1 MAPFK
6 ALSFILLFAITTLSC
21 ASENENA
28 ERANASQS
36 ETNQVSATK
45 AASDWI
51 SLWDGET
58 FDNWRANE
66 NADSFTI
73 EDGKIIVDGP
83 RAHLF
88 YEGPVENSD
97 FTDFEF
103 QAEVYT
109 YPEAN
114 SGIFFHTQFQEQG
127 WPAQGYEAQV
137 NATHSDPIKTGSLY
151 GVENVMDQAPHEDNE
166 WFTYHLRVEGNQ
178 ITFSVNGDVVME
190 FTEPEDRE
198 GTVKL
203 SNGTFALQAH
213 DPNSRIYYRD
223 IQVRPLN

>member
-1 MAPFK
+1 MAPSKVF
-6 ALSFILLFAITTLSC
+6 SIISVFAIAIFALAC
-21 ASENENA
+21 DNEST
-28 ERANASQS
+28 E
-36 ETNQVSATK
+36 QVRQ
-45 AASDWI
+45 ASDNETTEQISQTSNDWI
-51 SLWDGET
+51 PLWDGET
-58 FDNWRANE
+58 LNNWRVSE
-66 NADSFTI
+66 NPESFSI

-88 YEGPVENSD
+88 YDGPVENAD

-114 SGIFFHTQFQEQG
+114 SGIFFHTQFQEEG
-127 WPAQGYEAQV
+127 WPAHGYEAQV

-151 GVENVMDQAPHEDNE
+151 GVENVMNDAPHEDNE
-166 WFTYHLRVEGNQ
+166 WFTYHLRVEGNH

-190 FTEPEDRE
+190 FTEPDDRE

-203 SNGTFALQAH
+203 SNGTVALQAH
-213 DPNSRIYYRD
+213 DPNSRIYFRD
-223 IQVRPLN
+223 IKIRPID

>member
-1 MAPFK
+1 MAPSKVF
-6 ALSFILLFAITTLSC
+6 SIFSILAITFFALACNNDNTEQVRQTSDVNNTEQI
-21 ASENENA
+21 SQTNNE
-28 ERANASQS
+28 
-36 ETNQVSATK
+36 
-45 AASDWI
+45 WI

-58 FDNWRANE
+58 LNNWRVSE
-66 NADSFTI
+66 NPESFTI

-88 YEGPVENSD
+88 YDGSVENAN

-114 SGIFFHTQFQEQG
+114 SGIFFHTQFQEEG
-127 WPAQGYEAQV
+127 WPAYGYEAQV

-151 GVENVMDQAPHEDNE
+151 GVENVMNDAPHEDNE
-166 WFTYHLRVEGNQ
+166 WFTYHLKVEGNH
-178 ITFSVNGDVVME
+178 ITFSVNGDVVMD

-203 SNGTFALQAH
+203 SSGTIALQAH
-213 DPNSRIYYRD
+213 DPNSRIYFRD
-223 IQVRPLN
+223 IKVRPIN

>member
-1 MAPFK
+1 MTPFK
-6 ALSFILLFAITTLSC
+6 FLSFIFLFSLTAISC
-21 ASENENA
+21 ASENGNSEQATIN
-28 ERANASQS
+28 QS
-36 ETNQVSATK
+36 STDQTQSAQSTGE
-45 AASDWI
+45 WI

-58 FDNWRANE
+58 FDNWRVSE
-66 NADSFTI
+66 NPESFTI
-73 EDGKIIVDGP
+73 EDGKIVVDGP

-88 YEGPVENSD
+88 YDGPVENAD
-97 FTDFEF
+97 FLNFEF

-114 SGIFFHTQFQEQG
+114 SGVFFHTQFQEQG
-127 WPAQGYEAQV
+127 WPAIGYEAQV

-151 GVENVMDQAPHEDNE
+151 GVENVMNQAPHEDNE

-213 DPNSRIYYRD
+213 DPNSRIYYRN

>member
-6 ALSFILLFAITTLSC
+6 SLSFILLFAVTTVACS
-21 ASENENA
+21 SGNGNTEQ
-28 ERANASQS
+28 ANA
-36 ETNQVSATK
+36 NQPATEQAP
-45 AASDWI
+45 AAEASGEWI

-58 FDNWRANE
+58 FNNWTVNE
-66 NADSFTI
+66 NPESFTI
-73 EDGKIIVDGP
+73 EDGKIVVDGP

-88 YEGPVENSD
+88 YDGPVANAN

-114 SGIFFHTQFQEQG
+114 SGIFFHTQFQEGG
-127 WPAQGYEAQV
+127 WPAHGYEAQV

-151 GVENVMDQAPHEDNE
+151 GVENVMNQAPHEDNE
-166 WFTYHLRVEGNQ
+166 WFTYHLRVEGKQ
-178 ITFSVNGDVVME
+178 ITFSVNGEVVME

-203 SNGTFALQAH
+203 SSGTFALQAH
-213 DPNSRIYYRD
+213 DPNSRIYYRN
-223 IQVRPLN
+223 IQARPLN